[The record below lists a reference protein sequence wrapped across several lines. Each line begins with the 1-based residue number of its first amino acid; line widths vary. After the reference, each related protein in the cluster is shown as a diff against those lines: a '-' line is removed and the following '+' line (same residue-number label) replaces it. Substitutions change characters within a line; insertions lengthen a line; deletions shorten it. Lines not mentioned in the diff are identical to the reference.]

1 MREIRF
7 DDIDAL
13 SAACSDELGD
23 YGEPIRIT
31 QEMIDQ
37 FAALTR
43 DEQWIHVD
51 VERAERES
59 PFGGTIA
66 HGFFVLSL
74 LPALSDGNDWRIAG
88 HTTTVNYGADKLR
101 FISPVPAG
109 SEIRARRR
117 LVAAEA
123 TGKGTR
129 VTSETEI
136 SVVGAQK
143 PALIYQSIALLMA

>member
-7 DDIDAL
+7 DDIEGL
-13 SAACSDELGD
+13 GAACSDELGG
-23 YGEPIRIT
+23 YGEPLEVS
-31 QEMIDQ
+31 QDMIDA
-37 FAALTR
+37 FAKLTR

-51 VERAERES
+51 VERAASES

-74 LPALSDGNDWRIAG
+74 LPGLSDDSDWRIVGQA
-88 HTTTVNYGADKLR
+88 TTVNYGADKLR

-109 SEIRARRR
+109 SRIHARRR

-129 VTSETEI
+129 VTVETEV
-136 SVVGAQK
+136 SVVGAAR
-143 PALIYQSIALLMA
+143 PAMIYRSIALLMG

>member
-1 MREIRF
+1 VREIRF
-7 DDIDAL
+7 DDIEGL
-13 SAACSDELGD
+13 RGACSDEFGGP
-23 YGEPIRIT
+23 GEPLEIT
-31 QEMIDQ
+31 QNMIDD

-74 LPALSDGNDWRIAG
+74 LPGLSDDSDWRIVG
-88 HTTTVNYGADKLR
+88 HSTTVNYGADKLR

-109 SEIRARRR
+109 SRIHARRR

-129 VTSETEI
+129 VTAETEV
-136 SVVGAQK
+136 SVVGAPK
-143 PALIYQSIALLMA
+143 PALVYRSIALLMS